1 MGKIL
6 FTNIRIIHKMLV
18 KFGWSQLADAENK
31 INKPQLVL
39 QMLKITQQLF
49 PQQIQQIHK
58 KVKLQN
64 G

>member
-6 FTNIRIIHKMLV
+6 FTNIKIIHKMQV
-18 KFGWSQLADAENK
+18 KFGWSQFVDAKNK

-39 QMLKITQQLF
+39 KMLKITQQLF
-49 PQQIQQIHK
+49 PQQIHK

-64 G
+64 GW